1 MRGGANAKPTEIK
14 QAQGNKG
21 HRPLTPELEPQR
33 ISAGID
39 PGLVSQAA
47 RPHFDRLRS
56 VLEPRGQWSTDSY
69 LAVVQLSELLA
80 EVDQMRET
88 VALEGMFVDGRTHSA
103 YVALAA
109 ADFRVRMWLQE
120 FGLTDSTRA
129 KVKIEAPK
137 SSAKDPLAAYG
148 LN

>member
-1 MRGGANAKPTEIK
+1 MANTRKPTELK
-14 QAQGNKG
+14 LAQGNKG
-21 HRPLTPELEPQR
+21 HRPLTPELEPPR
-33 ISAGID
+33 GAVGID
-39 PGLVSQAA
+39 RALVSAEAQ
-47 RPHFDRLRS
+47 PHFDRLRS

-80 EVDQMRET
+80 EVEDMRGTIRDQGR
-88 VALEGMFVDGRTHSA
+88 FIDGRPNSA

-120 FGLTDSTRA
+120 FGLTDASRA
-129 KVKIEAPK
+129 KVKIDP
-137 SSAKDPLAAYG
+137 AKPTTHDPLAAYG